1 MRYDREWSCCS
12 VLRAEENDWSLGVVT
27 CTLVSPLCVYIVSQ
41 IVDISRRKIIQSEQT
56 GLVRNTDL
64 CVLRPKTVDN
74 LHSDLI

>member
-41 IVDISRRKIIQSEQT
+41 IFLISRWKTIQSKQKQ
-56 GLVRNTDL
+56 LVRNTDFL
-64 CVLRPKTVDN
+64 FLRLKTVDN
-74 LHSDLI
+74 STLRLI